1 MLICVYIYVYLFAEK
16 CQLEHT
22 DSSKITVFLKIEGFS
37 VRNLSYCLP
46 EMSLANKL
54 LNSFPGIGGQKGNTF
69 SSDSHNS
76 YKRQLLVEGSS

>member
-1 MLICVYIYVYLFAEK
+1 MYICLLRNASWSTQIQ
-16 CQLEHT
+16 C
-22 DSSKITVFLKIEGFS
+22 KITVFLKIEGFS